1 MTLTQERRDRIRAR
15 QFEASIA
22 REEARLTGLRLKR
35 KAAADHGQTA
45 TVDAFD
51 VEIGNLERF
60 IERQKQRANE
70 PREETS

>member
-1 MTLTQERRDRIRAR
+1 MTLTPERKARTRERLFAANIADQE
-15 QFEASIA
+15 E
-22 REEARLTGLRLKR
+22 RLTGLRIKR
-35 KAAADHGQTA
+35 KAAADQGLSA

-70 PREETS
+70 PGEEIV